1 MAIPY
6 PDPHCARDVHCLLA
20 TPHAGRGL
28 GKMSDSVEYRTLS
41 RCRDKLVTA
50 FKLDSVTIA
59 DAFVSQSL
67 ISATIASE
75 VNELATSEQKAR
87 RLVDCVFGQVLISDT
102 QYDKFMSV
110 FSQLDWLKDLVRI
123 LDSTHGK
130 LVSSPCL
137 QGVVSKYYNR
147 LFHTPPRRSSKAK
160 QS

>member
-1 MAIPY
+1 MHVYKIQY
-6 PDPHCARDVHCLLA
+6 GNTPHCARGVHCLRG
-20 TPHAGRGL
+20 TPHGLVLLGL

-123 LDSTHGK
+123 LNSTHSK
-130 LVSSPCL
+130 LVPCL
-137 QGVVSKYYNR
+137 QGVVSKYHNG
-147 LFHTPPRRSSKAK
+147 LFQLRPL
-160 QS
+160 QIN

>member
-1 MAIPY
+1 MSNSPLHWY
-6 PDPHCARDVHCLLA
+6 CARDVHCLQD
-20 TPHAGRGL
+20 TPHGLVLARL

-50 FKLDSVTIA
+50 FKLDSVTVA

-67 ISATIASE
+67 ISATITSE

-87 RLVDCVFGQVLISDT
+87 RLVDCVFGQVQISHT

-123 LDSTHGK
+123 LNCTHSK
-130 LVSSPCL
+130 LVPCL
-137 QGVVSKYYNR
+137 QGVVTKFYVR
-147 LFHTPPRRSSKAK
+147 LNITIMS
-160 QS
+160 